1 MRSNGS
7 ARGAARLQP
16 VYGVPLLRPAEQVFD
31 AMLDGWRNQQLARNL
46 AASTVEGRRATVR
59 AFATAANAFPWQ
71 WAPQM
76 LDEWLGDL
84 R

>member
-1 MRSNGS
+1 VG
-7 ARGAARLQP
+7 
-16 VYGVPLLRPAEQVFD
+16 
-31 AMLDGWRNQQLARNL
+31 
-46 AASTVEGRRATVR
+46 TVEGRQAIVR

-84 R
+84 RSIRHVKRTTIRSYQDAVRSFWALRS